1 MGKGQQLERP
11 AALAGL
17 WSEASLLGAGG
28 RLASIRRSGQLWS
41 KLQYLLVGRGVHCI
55 GNFSWSQ
62 CYSVEGLSVSQ
73 IFVYLKYPRYCVFS
87 LAKHDK
93 KQCFGTG

>member
-1 MGKGQQLERP
+1 MGKGQQVERP
-11 AALAGL
+11 AALAGV
-17 WSEASLLGAGG
+17 WREASLLGAGG
-28 RLASIRRSGQLWS
+28 HLASIRRSGWLPS
-41 KLQYLLVGRGVHCI
+41 KLQYLLVGRGVHCT

-73 IFVYLKYPRYCVFS
+73 IFGYLKYPRYRVFS

-93 KQCFGTG
+93 KQRFGTR